1 MLTLAEFYRLSQQEK
16 LRRYGELS
24 DRDKHHIQMTCDPGA
39 CRVVCNDC
47 RCYIGLAKCTIYP
60 NRIPREILLC
70 DGRGSLPVC
79 FELEEQSD

>member
-39 CRVVCNDC
+39 CRVICGDC
-47 RCYIGLAKCTIYP
+47 RCYIGLAKCTVYP
-60 NRIPREILLC
+60 HRIPREILLC
-70 DGRGSLPVC
+70 DGRKSLPVC
-79 FELEEQSD
+79 FEPEEQSD